1 MNFNSGV
8 PRFESKKKKK
18 KKIDRSNSDY
28 CSKTTIVIDI
38 GLANSLSNMCTNH
51 NAKQFCSDVFITV
64 YHHQCNLY
72 SRYVKQ
78 LGKSDP

>member
-8 PRFESKKKKK
+8 PRFESKKKKRSID
-18 KKIDRSNSDY
+18 KIRI
-28 CSKTTIVIDI
+28 TIVIDI
-38 GLANSLSNMCTNH
+38 ALANSLSNMCTNH

-64 YHHQCNLY
+64 YHRQCNLY
-72 SRYVKQ
+72 SRHVKQ

>member
-8 PRFESKKKKK
+8 PRFESKKRKRK
-18 KKIDRSNSDY
+18 DRLIKFGLLSENNY
-28 CSKTTIVIDI
+28 CYRYWLSK
-38 GLANSLSNMCTNH
+38 LLSNMCTNH

-72 SRYVKQ
+72 SRHVKQ